1 MKFTVLNSGQT
12 LVEIIVVVGV
22 VVLLVTGLV
31 IGTTA
36 SVRIGES
43 GKTRSKA
50 VKYAQEAIEL
60 VRAERDIRWFSF
72 VSRSGLYCLDEAN
85 AWTQAVGSCPVNIG
99 TTFSRAVDF
108 SYADPRMTVTSTVSW
123 QDSSGTKQT
132 TLKTYFTQWK

>member
-1 MKFTVLNSGQT
+1 MNVKAETSGQT

-36 SVRIGES
+36 SVRIGEA

-50 VKYAQEAIEL
+50 VKYAQEGIEL
-60 VRAERDIRWFSF
+60 ARTIRDTQWLTF
-72 VSRSGLYCLDEAN
+72 VAMSGTYCLDDANVWAEATG
-85 AWTQAVGSCPVNIG
+85 ACAVNINSL
-99 TTFSRAVDF
+99 FARSVDF
-108 SYADPRMTVTSTVSW
+108 SYVDPRMTVISTVSW

-132 TLKTYFTQWK
+132 SLKTFFTQWK